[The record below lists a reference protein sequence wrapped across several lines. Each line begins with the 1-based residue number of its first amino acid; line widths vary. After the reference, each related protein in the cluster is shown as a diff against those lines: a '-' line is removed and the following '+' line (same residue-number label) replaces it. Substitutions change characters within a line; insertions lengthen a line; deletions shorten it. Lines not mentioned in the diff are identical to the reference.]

1 MTNVSRRMFLAGSG
15 AAALGTISTLGVG
28 AAGAA
33 EVCRM
38 PKKWD
43 HTYDVIVIGAGGAG
57 MAAGITAARPVRAP
71 WCWKS
76 WASPAAT
83 RWSPGAV

>member
-15 AAALGTISTLGVG
+15 AAALGTIGTLGVG

-43 HTYDVIVIGAGGAG
+43 HTY
-57 MAAGITAARPVRAP
+57 T
-71 WCWKS
+71 
-76 WASPAAT
+76 
-83 RWSPGAV
+83 